1 MSKMDT
7 TKTVARLLAISA
19 AFLFG
24 VSSPYALA
32 CAPQHVPNEGELL
45 RKAEDSL
52 QQNDSHAAYVYLTN
66 AREAGSGLAY
76 RKTADLFA
84 QGRGVVPNKRMERYM
99 NWMGGQ
105 LGDAEAMYR
114 AAVDFYDRG
123 KRSDGERWALAA
135 NQCGHEGALVLLVER
150 AILDRRDKEAL
161 EFLEEGIGRGVVGAK
176 YLLAEQFHNGALGL
190 PKDHKKAFSWYYL
203 AARGGDARAMNA
215 VAYYF
220 VRGLHGVQDDVAAI
234 HWYHEAAKAG
244 HVESMTAYGWM
255 LANGRGAQVDKAEA
269 THYLQKA
276 KAAGNLAAAKFI
288 AEIKQNHKSAS
299 VMQKESN
306 GNLL

>member
-7 TKTVARLLAISA
+7 KKIVAKLLATSA

-24 VSSPYALA
+24 FTSPHTYAQL
-32 CAPQHVPNEGELL
+32 CASQPTPSEIELM
-45 RKAEDSL
+45 RKAEESL
-52 QQNDSHAAYVYLTN
+52 QQNDSHTAYVYLTN
-66 AREAGSGLAY
+66 AREAGSGQAY
-76 RKTADLFA
+76 RMAADLFA

-220 VRGLHGVQDDVAAI
+220 VRGLHGVQDDVAAA

-244 HVESMTAYGWM
+244 FVDSMVAYAWM
-255 LANGRGAQVDKAEA
+255 AGKGVGTDKSVSDA
-269 THYLQKA
+269 TYWLGKA
-276 KAAGNLAAAKFI
+276 KVAGDKVASEMLRDIQEKRSVHI
-288 AEIKQNHKSAS
+288 ALNK
-299 VMQKESN
+299 
-306 GNLL
+306 

>member
-7 TKTVARLLAISA
+7 KKIAAKLLATSA

-24 VSSPYALA
+24 FTSPHTYAQL
-32 CAPQHVPNEGELL
+32 CASQPTPSEIELM
-45 RKAEDSL
+45 RKAEESL
-52 QQNDSHAAYVYLTN
+52 QQNDSHTAYVYLTN
-66 AREAGSGLAY
+66 AREAGSGQAY
-76 RKTADLFA
+76 RMAADLFA

-203 AARGGDARAMNA
+203 AAKGGDAQAMNA

-220 VRGLHGVQDDVAAI
+220 VRGLHGVRDDVAAA

-244 HVESMTAYGWM
+244 HVESMTAYAWM
-255 LANGRGAQVDKAEA
+255 LANGKGGQKGPEEA
-269 THYLQKA
+269 KRLFLIAKA
-276 KAAGNLAAAKFI
+276 KGDANAGQFLRNLHV
-288 AEIKQNHKSAS
+288 Q
-299 VMQKESN
+299 
-306 GNLL
+306 